1 MMKHTN
7 LDNQPI
13 LTIAAMRALEERV
26 IRAGIPSYELM
37 RRAGQ
42 KVAELAHRLY
52 PHPDQQFLILAGP
65 GNNGGDG
72 FITAQSLHEM
82 GRDIRLIIFCGRDE
96 YKGDAAKA
104 LADCQVEPLPSQ
116 KIMDCLDN
124 ANIIIID
131 ALFGIGLTRPLG
143 GIYEAGIRA
152 IMAHAHPVIAIDI
165 PSGIEADSGKV
176 MGIALPAN
184 HTVTFAAPKMGH
196 LLFPG
201 RSYTGHLHVADIG
214 LGSVESAYRIN
225 APIKIPSDIQQH
237 KYKRG
242 YNLILGSVA
251 MPGAAML
258 AAKAARRVGA
268 GMVAMAAPK
277 ETQLLHLSYQP
288 GLVFHVVEDEKDFEI
303 LLKDQRIGSVI
314 IGCGFMDS
322 PDHYVDLALSRQKPL
337 ILDGGAIKERA
348 PFAYSWIVL
357 TPHEGEFARAFP
369 KVKGDSKWQRA
380 LNAAKES
387 KAMIVLK
394 GPDTIIAAPDGRMKI
409 NINAGPELASA
420 GSGDVLA
427 GMIGGLMAQGLPA
440 FEAASMGVWLHGAA
454 ASQKKYGLIA
464 EDIPDLLP
472 NVLQELQVS
481 L

>member
-1 MMKHTN
+1 MMKQGN
-7 LDNQPI
+7 LDNQPV

-26 IRAGIPSYELM
+26 IHAGIPGYDLM
-37 RRAGQ
+37 RLAGW
-42 KVAELAHRLY
+42 KVAEMAHRLY
-52 PHPDQQFLILAGP
+52 PDPDRQFLILAGP

-82 GRDIRLIIFCGRDE
+82 GRDVRLIIFCGRDE

-104 LADCQVEPLPSQ
+104 LADCQVEPLPLQ
-116 KIMDCLDN
+116 KILDCLN
-124 ANIIIID
+124 ETKLVIID

-143 GIYEAGIRA
+143 GIYEACIRA
-152 IMAHAHPVIAIDI
+152 VLAHSHPVIAIDI

-176 MGIALPAN
+176 MGIALSVQ

-201 RSYTGHLHVADIG
+201 RSYTGHLHIADIG
-214 LGSVESAYRIN
+214 LGAVESTYRVN
-225 APIKIPSDIQQH
+225 APTRIPSDVQQH

-242 YNLILGSVA
+242 YNLILGSAA

-288 GLVFHVVEDEKDFEI
+288 GLIFHAIEDEKDFGI

-314 IGCGFMDS
+314 IGCGFLDS

-348 PFAYSWIVL
+348 PFTYPAIVM

-369 KVKGDSKWQRA
+369 RVKGDSKWELA

-387 KAMIVLK
+387 KAIIVLK
-394 GPDTIIAAPDGRMKI
+394 GPDTIIAAPDGKMKI
-409 NINAGPELASA
+409 NINAGPELATA

-427 GMIGGLMAQGLPA
+427 GIIGGLMAQGLPA

-472 NVLQELQVS
+472 PILQELQVY
-481 L
+481 